1 MKVALGQFAVS
12 REWQDNADTCIHL
25 MQQAD
30 AAGADVLVLPE
41 GILARD
47 IADPN
52 IVLKSAQP
60 LDGPFMAKV
69 LEASRGSNLTTM
81 ACIHV
86 PSGTGRVFNV
96 LITVRDGAIISQYRK
111 LHLYDAFSAKES
123 TNVQPGEEIPGIIE
137 IAGLKVGMMTCYD
150 LRFPEMARRLAIDGA
165 DVIML
170 PAAWVR
176 GLGKEA
182 HWEVL
187 VTARALENTCYV
199 VAVGE
204 CGDRNIGA
212 SMVVDPL
219 GVAIARAGEVPT
231 LLFAD
236 IDPAR
241 IAHARSVLACPRQPA
256 FRESGTNARRT
267 AADRSRLTF
276 ENLRGTNHEHP
287 NFTGRGR
294 HRAGN
299 FRTGP
304 FPKSCGDDSSPE
316 GQQRASGQAAG
327 GNQDVE
333 QVDLGQQRI
342 ISSLR
347 NRHRHPHDD
356 WAPAPT

>member
-12 REWQDNADTCIHL
+12 REWQDNAEACIRL
-25 MQQAD
+25 MKQAS
-30 AAGADVLVLPE
+30 AGGADLLVLPE

-47 IADPN
+47 IADPD

-60 LDGPFMAKV
+60 LDGPFMTRV
-69 LEASRGSNLTTM
+69 LQESRGLSLTMMT
-81 ACIHV
+81 CIHV
-86 PSGTGRVFNV
+86 PAGNGRVFNV
-96 LITVRDGAIISQYRK
+96 LVTVRDGEIVGQYRK

-137 IAGLKVGMMTCYD
+137 VAGLKVGVMTCYD
-150 LRFPEMARRLAIDGA
+150 LRFPEMARRLAVDGA
-165 DVIML
+165 DVIAL

-204 CGDRNIGA
+204 CGERNIGA

-231 LLFAD
+231 LLYAD

-241 IAHARSVLACPRQPA
+241 IAHARSVLPVLANRRFARPELAQPEQA
-256 FRESGTNARRT
+256 QTR
-267 AADRSRLTF
+267 AA
-276 ENLRGTNHEHP
+276 
-287 NFTGRGR
+287 
-294 HRAGN
+294 
-299 FRTGP
+299 
-304 FPKSCGDDSSPE
+304 
-316 GQQRASGQAAG
+316 
-327 GNQDVE
+327 
-333 QVDLGQQRI
+333 
-342 ISSLR
+342 
-347 NRHRHPHDD
+347 
-356 WAPAPT
+356 